1 MKSICGSAGNVPCL
15 QLKTEGRGGGQV
27 KVEFVLQTYRE
38 EGEEN
43 QLNLDRCSFFRSVQP
58 RRTGSGR
65 FKWKGPRRA
74 RTFFPP

>member
-15 QLKTEGRGGGQV
+15 QLKTEGGGGGAV
-27 KVEFVLQTYRE
+27 KAEFVLQTYRE

-43 QLNLDRCSFFRSVQP
+43 QLNLDRFSFVRSVQP
-58 RRTGSGR
+58 RRTGSGQ